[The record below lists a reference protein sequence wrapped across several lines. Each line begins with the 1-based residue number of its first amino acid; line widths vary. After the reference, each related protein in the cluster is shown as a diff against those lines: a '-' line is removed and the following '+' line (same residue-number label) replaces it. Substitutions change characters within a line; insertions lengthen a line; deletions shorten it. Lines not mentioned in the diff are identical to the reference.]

1 MASRRQVLLGLVG
14 GLCPVSAHALV
25 SCSPHDAKGIR
36 RCEAGIDRDLSD
48 AVATAVGSQ
57 HMSQWC
63 WAASIEMI
71 FRFYGYVVPQ
81 ADIVRIAWGSP
92 VNMPGSLEQIL
103 RSLNLVWID
112 ANGRQ
117 FRVESLPYGPN
128 PMPAILDLQRNWP
141 LIIGTVRHAMVLT
154 SLVYDVDNFDRVAV
168 RAARVRDPW
177 PGAGRRVLRAEEW
190 HARQFFARIRVFH
203 G

>member
-1 MASRRQVLLGLVG
+1 
-14 GLCPVSAHALV
+14 
-25 SCSPHDAKGIR
+25 
-36 RCEAGIDRDLSD
+36 
-48 AVATAVGSQ
+48 
-57 HMSQWC
+57 MSQWC

-112 ANGRQ
+112 AYRRQ

-141 LIIGTVRHAMVLT
+141 LIIGTMHHAMVLT
-154 SLVYDVDNFDRVAV
+154 SLLYDVDNFDRVAV

-190 HARQFFARIRVFH
+190 HTRQFFARIRVFH